1 MKCYCSIG
9 SVFLSICSDSL
20 NCIVKKLRFLMFRYT
35 LKCIKKTRK
44 RKFTERNKESKGVN
58 TRRDGNDF

>member
-20 NCIVKKLRFLMFRYT
+20 NCIVKKLRFLIFRY
-35 LKCIKKTRK
+35 LKMYKKDT
-44 RKFTERNKESKGVN
+44 KEKIHIEK
-58 TRRDGNDF
+58 

>member
-1 MKCYCSIG
+1 
-9 SVFLSICSDSL
+9 
-20 NCIVKKLRFLMFRYT
+20 MFRYT